1 MTCCEDDRIESKA
14 PISFGSGSALVRVK
28 ALGHCGCLARAK
40 KSSEWMC
47 SVTFE
52 KRELRVNPIFF
63 WHGFGH
69 FFAPQKNKFN
79 KINSL
84 QEIFYL
90 NFGGLGLTGGG
101 RRNARHG
108 DWVRRMR
115 F

>member
-52 KRELRVNPIFF
+52 KREPRVNPIFF

-69 FFAPQKNKFN
+69 FVRLR
-79 KINSL
+79 KINS
-84 QEIFYL
+84 IKSIAYRDYFT
-90 NFGGLGLTGGG
+90 LTSV
-101 RRNARHG
+101 
-108 DWVRRMR
+108 DVRRETGKE
-115 F
+115 